1 MKHLKCPGNTTES
14 SDRQTEDGGEGCH
27 LQSSAYDLG
36 VTVLNT
42 QQLWLP
48 EQKKKSKSKNEL
60 IKDR

>member
-48 EQKKKSKSKNEL
+48 EQKKKT
-60 IKDR
+60 